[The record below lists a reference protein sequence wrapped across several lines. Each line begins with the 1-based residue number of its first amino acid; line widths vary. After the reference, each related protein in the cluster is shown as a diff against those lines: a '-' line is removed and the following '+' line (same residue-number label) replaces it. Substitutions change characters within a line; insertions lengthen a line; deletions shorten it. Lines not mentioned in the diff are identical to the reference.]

1 MSTPVFIGGFRSGST
16 LLINLL
22 GLHPEIAP
30 WFETKELCEALR
42 WLRVLTNP
50 AAFSEEAAL
59 MQPIHPAGFDA
70 AAVAARMRWHVDY
83 NFRRLSGAEA
93 SGKAAYERYPLGA
106 DCILYSRE
114 EALQAVR
121 RWEQQADITDLQRI
135 GQVTGWLIRFLGKRQ
150 AELMGRPLWI
160 NKTPEIS
167 RFGEELWHCLGPC
180 HVILLIRNGW
190 DVVRSAAALG
200 WGSVEQLAWWWRGL
214 IEQSRQAARSGYYLE
229 VRYEDLAAAP
239 GETLNRVLSFLGMAA
254 EGEGLV
260 DRYLGRVGSWR
271 LPRGQRPEPD
281 PGDRLVF
288 DRIAAELMHSL
299 GYGQDD

>member
-50 AAFSEEAAL
+50 AVFSEEAAL

-121 RWEQQADITDLQRI
+121 RWELQADTTDLQRI

-167 RFGEELWHCLGPC
+167 RFGDVLWDSLGPC
-180 HVILLIRNGW
+180 RVILLIRNGW

-200 WGSVEQLAWWWRGL
+200 WGDVGKLSQWWKGL
-214 IEQSRQAARSGYYLE
+214 IVQSRKVAREGYYLE
-229 VRYEDLAAAP
+229 IRYE
-239 GETLNRVLSFLGMAA
+239 N
-254 EGEGLV
+254 LV
-260 DRYLGRVGSWR
+260 DRPEETLWTVLRFLN
-271 LPRGQRPEPD
+271 LPQDNDDVFFQRCRAQMMFGNQRARHSCCFHEA
-281 PGDRLVF
+281 DRAIF
-288 DRIAAELMHSL
+288 DRVAADLMHSL
-299 GYGQDD
+299 GYH